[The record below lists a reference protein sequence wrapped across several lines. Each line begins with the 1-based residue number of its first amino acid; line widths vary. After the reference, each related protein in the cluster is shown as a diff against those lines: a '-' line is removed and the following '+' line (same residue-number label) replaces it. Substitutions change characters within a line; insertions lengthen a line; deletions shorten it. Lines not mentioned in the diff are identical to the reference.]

1 MIEHLN
7 PGCDV
12 EADGAV
18 DATTAR
24 LAVAAGG
31 SVFVAGSSVFGSC
44 EGIAVAMANLPDSI
58 AYVRRV

>member
-12 EADGAV
+12 EVDGGI
-18 DATTAR
+18 DATTAP
-24 LAVAAGG
+24 LAVAAGA
-31 SVFVAGSSVFGSC
+31 SVFVAGSSVFGSS
-44 EGIAVAMANLPDSI
+44 EGIAVGMANLRDSI